1 MKIFFSHKIPF
12 ISPRLSRLSLA
23 LALAFASLAQAAPVG
38 GVVGVG
44 GATISTSGS
53 TTNVLQSTPKASIN
67 WQSFSV
73 APSETVR
80 FIQPSSS
87 AIMLNRVLGPD
98 ASSIMGTISA
108 NGRVFLINPN
118 GIAFGKGSQVNVG
131 GLVASTLGLSDT
143 NFLAGNYQF
152 NGASTAAI
160 TNLGNINGDG
170 GYIAL
175 LGANVSNNGLISAQ
189 LGTVALAGGNAITL
203 DLAGDHLLK
212 VTIDQG
218 ALNAMVSNGNLII
231 ADGGQ
236 VIMTAQGAGTLLS
249 NSVNNTGVIQAQ
261 SIDNINGAIVLSS
274 GSQAGATNVGG
285 LLDAS
290 GVRAGQTGGSV
301 QVLGNTVN
309 LTNANINASG
319 NAGGGLVLVGGNFKG
334 AGPQANSLSTNMDNQ
349 SAINAD
355 SIQTGNGGRIAIWSD
370 GTTAV
375 AGTLSARGGALSGNG
390 GYIETSGQH
399 LLLAST
405 VSVNTLAQHGVS
417 GMWLLDPTDFTIA
430 PTGGD
435 ISGATLSTELG
446 LTSVEILSSQGGSGS
461 SGNIYVKDAIAWSSA
476 NSLTLTAV
484 NAIEMNSAG
493 TITPSGSGGL
503 ALNAGTYIKMYS
515 GSSITPSGSGLFSMT
530 AGTNVNIDPGAS
542 ITYSTANSI
551 IDITARGGNISNGG
565 AITASGGGNTINLNA
580 SGSIASP
587 GTITTSG
594 STANS
599 LHLTAGGNI
608 DGTGGTVTV
617 GGVTYLYAGTAGPGS
632 VTMGTLT
639 TPDAIVRFSPT
650 SYDPSLVTADIAA
663 YSLSIPSAS
672 SIKAWALLGA
682 NKVYD
687 STRAATLSIVGA
699 PAGLSLSSSGGSTAT
714 FGDKNVGT
722 GKTVTYTGYSL
733 TGNTAQYELFP
744 GNISGATTTT
754 ANITAA
760 PLTVS
765 ATGTNKVYN
774 ATTTDAVTLSSN
786 AFAGDTVALSNT
798 AANFIDKNVGN
809 AKTVNVTGISITGA
823 EAANYTANSTTTTTA
838 NITAAPLTVSATGTN
853 KAYDGNTTDAVT
865 LRSNA
870 FTGDVVT
877 LNNTAANF
885 ETSSIG
891 VNKTVNVTGI
901 TTSGADAGNY
911 TANTSTTTTA
921 SITSG
926 IPVVDSGSGS
936 GAPYVVPVTP
946 TETNSQKPIALKED
960 VQGGTS
966 TPLIVPVV
974 ALGSPSESGSTSSTN
989 GNSNAGMIGVPLLA
1003 GAAVTNKPQLLTV
1016 VQSPRDPEMQSLFP
1030 AVAIPLVAPIR
1041 LPKQGRN

>member
-1 MKIFFSHKIPF
+1 
-12 ISPRLSRLSLA
+12 
-23 LALAFASLAQAAPVG
+23 
-38 GVVGVG
+38 
-44 GATISTSGS
+44 
-53 TTNVLQSTPKASIN
+53 
-67 WQSFSV
+67 
-73 APSETVR
+73 
-80 FIQPSSS
+80 
-87 AIMLNRVLGPD
+87 
-98 ASSIMGTISA
+98 MGTISA

-175 LGANVSNNGLISAQ
+175 LGANVSNHGLISAQ

-274 GSQAGATNVGG
+274 GSQAGVTNVGG

-355 SIQTGNGGRIAIWSD
+355 AIQTGNGGRIALWSD

-405 VSVNTLAQHGVS
+405 ANVNTLAVRGTS
-417 GMWLLDPTDFTIA
+417 GTWLLDPINWTIA
-430 PTGGD
+430 TTGGD
-435 ISGATLSTELG
+435 ETPASVALSLASTNRTIDTTNDINVNDAITWSTPQYLTLNAGHDVNINAAITGSTAGARLNMTAGNNVLIAGALTASGLANQINVTSINGDITATSAITASSADTQLNMTSG
-446 LTSVEILSSQGGSGS
+446 QDLTVATVTTAGGGSMTLRANR
-461 SGNIYVKDAIAWSSA
+461 NITVGTATTAA
-476 NSLTLTAV
+476 GVGTVSLYSDNDGTGPGV
-484 NAIEMNSAG
+484 AG
-493 TITPSGSGGL
+493 GTVVIGSGGIS
-503 ALNAGTYIKMYS
+503 ANNTIIRFNPTSYANTTAEVTAYTTKIVGSKDIKAWVFTQANNKVYDQSTTATMSFKGTPTDASAVTLNAGTATFNNKNVGDGKAVTYAGYS
-515 GSSITPSGSGLFSMT
+515 LGGTATNLALFS
-530 AGTNVNIDPGAS
+530 
-542 ITYSTANSI
+542 
-551 IDITARGGNISNGG
+551 
-565 AITASGGGNTINLNA
+565 
-580 SGSIASP
+580 
-587 GTITTSG
+587 TSG
-594 STANS
+594 S
-599 LHLTAGGNI
+599 
-608 DGTGGTVTV
+608 
-617 GGVTYLYAGTAGPGS
+617 
-632 VTMGTLT
+632 
-639 TPDAIVRFSPT
+639 
-650 SYDPSLVTADIAA
+650 
-663 YSLSIPSAS
+663 
-672 SIKAWALLGA
+672 
-682 NKVYD
+682 
-687 STRAATLSIVGA
+687 
-699 PAGLSLSSSGGSTAT
+699 
-714 FGDKNVGT
+714 
-722 GKTVTYTGYSL
+722 
-733 TGNTAQYELFP
+733 
-744 GNISGATTTT
+744 TT
-754 ANITAA
+754 ANITPATLA
-760 PLTVS
+760 VS
-765 ATGTNKVYN
+765 AIGTNKVYDGN
-774 ATTTDAVTLSSN
+774 TTDAVTLS
-786 AFAGDTVALSNT
+786 ATPLTGDTIALANT

-823 EAANYTANSTTTTTA
+823 DAANYTANSTTTTTA

-989 GNSNAGMIGVPLLA
+989 GNLNAGMIGVPLLA